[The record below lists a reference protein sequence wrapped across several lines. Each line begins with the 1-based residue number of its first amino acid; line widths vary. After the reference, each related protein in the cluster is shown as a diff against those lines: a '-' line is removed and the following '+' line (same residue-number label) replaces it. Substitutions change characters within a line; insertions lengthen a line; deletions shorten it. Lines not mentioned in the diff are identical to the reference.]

1 MSSQLQVTGEA
12 KIRDIQGPVVANS
25 GVITALDGAASQ
37 YVRGDGTLADFPTST
52 GGGSSVSYY
61 LNSSVSQGTI
71 GGVAYRE
78 LSKDPIIGAGT
89 DIAIST
95 TGYVASYI
103 TDANDPDVVI
113 VPGGNFNCEFYF
125 SVNNNTGNPTTYAE
139 LYKYDGTTFTL
150 LGSSVGV
157 PESINQGTTIAPY
170 YFAIPVATAALATTD
185 RLAIRIYVNVDG
197 RTVTLHTE
205 NGHLCQVVTTL
216 SKGMVS
222 LNNLTDQ
229 SQFLTTGTSGTDFNI
244 VSTGDTHTFNL
255 PITSATNTGKL
266 SSTDWTTFNN
276 KQNAITLTTTGTSG
290 AATLVG
296 ATLNIP
302 NYTTDLSGYLP
313 LTGGTLTGA
322 LNGTSA
328 SFSGNITSN
337 LSLLVNRIDNGDYL
351 ALKIENRP
359 ITAGN
364 TASGFIAFYSNSGDA
379 TNNTYS
385 SGRIY
390 SRFDTN
396 SYNSARISL
405 ATVTGNEI
413 YQDVLTAKDT
423 NVGIGTINPAQTLH
437 LFTTSGTGSGV
448 GTAIQIQSA
457 GTGADQGWIGVNKGT
472 GNGLTLSVQT
482 NNIIFNTGASTP
494 FGGTERM
501 RVTNGGDVGIG
512 IISPLYKLD
521 VDGTGR
527 FSNTLYIGSSTG
539 FISDAM
545 LVAQINTPVSSD
557 RYFAVNNNGAYG
569 LVMGYTTTSGRARI
583 ANISNSPMTLETNNI
598 VALTLA
604 ANQTATFASSVTA
617 TSIIKTGGT
626 SSQFLMA
633 DGSVNTSVLPSGAYL
648 PLTGGTLTGA
658 LSGTTATFSSS
669 VTANSLIK
677 TGGTSAQILAADGSV
692 ITAGTNITISGG
704 TISSTGAITGS
715 GTTNYIPKFTGA
727 SSIGNS
733 LIFDNGTNIGIG
745 LTSPSY
751 KLDVQDN
758 GVSGIVDVS
767 SFSVTGNGGSG
778 RGVGILLGAA
788 GSSNSVQVARLVGYQ
803 ELANPV
809 AVAASF
815 AIQVANSSGVLTERL
830 RVTQA
835 GNLIIGTT
843 GDAGFKLNVNG
854 TGNFTG
860 ALSGTSATFSDTI
873 TSTGN
878 AATTTAHIFNNTT
891 GSSGTA
897 QYYADF
903 KAGATLIGRILRGN
917 GASGYEANGLNIDNF
932 AGMQIKLNALGGSAG
947 TFAVT
952 GGAATFSSS
961 VSRMMLFNSTNASG
975 PYLGFQLNGADE
987 FYIGKSNA
995 IGGGTGFYDIYANAS
1010 GGGLRFFTNGNAS
1023 AAMLI
1028 NTSGNVGIGTSS
1040 PDNYYSTKLVV
1051 AVGDENGITIA
1062 GTGDNFLMFADGQTG
1077 LDRYRGFIHYSHDSN
1092 FLAFGSDATERMR
1105 ITSGGNVLIGQ
1116 TAASGT
1122 SNGIYL
1128 RVGIESGFI
1137 VTNDVAIQL
1146 ARYSSNG
1153 DIQTF
1158 YRDNTKVGSIS
1169 VTTATTSYNVTSDY
1183 RLKEDLKEIKGLE
1196 KLSAIKVYDFKW
1208 KADGSRMDGVI
1219 AHELAEVI
1227 PYAVQG
1233 EKDAEEMQSV
1243 DYSKIVPVLV
1253 KAIQEQTQIIKDLEA
1268 RIVSLESK

>member
-1 MSSQLQVTGEA
+1 
-12 KIRDIQGPVVANS
+12 
-25 GVITALDGAASQ
+25 
-37 YVRGDGTLADFPTST
+37 
-52 GGGSSVSYY
+52 
-61 LNSSVSQGTI
+61 
-71 GGVAYRE
+71 
-78 LSKDPIIGAGT
+78 
-89 DIAIST
+89 
-95 TGYVASYI
+95 
-103 TDANDPDVVI
+103 

-125 SVNNNTGNPTTYAE
+125 SVNNNTGNPFTYAE
-139 LYKYDGTTFTL
+139 LYKYDGTSFTL
-150 LGSSVGV
+150 LGTSVGV
-157 PESINQGTTIAPY
+157 PEYINQGDIIAPY
-170 YFAIPVATAALATTD
+170 YFAIPVATAALALTD

-205 NGHLCQVVTTL
+205 NSHLCQVVTTL

-229 SQFLTTGTSGTDFNI
+229 SQYLTTGTAGTNFAI
-244 VSTGDTHTFNL
+244 VSSGDTHTFNL
-255 PITSATNTGKL
+255 PVASATNTGKL
-266 SSTDWTTFNN
+266 SSTDWSTFNN
-276 KQNAITLTTTGTSG
+276 KQAAISLTTTGTSG
-290 AATLVG
+290 VATLVG

-337 LSLLVNRIDNGDYL
+337 LSLLVNRFSNGDYL

-364 TASGFIAFYSNSGDA
+364 NGSGFIAFYSNSGDA
-379 TNNTYS
+379 TTDTYTT
-385 SGRIY
+385 GKIY
-390 SRFDTN
+390 GKFDTN
-396 SYNSARISL
+396 SYNSARLTL

-437 LFTTSGTGSGV
+437 LFTTSATGSGV

-457 GTGADQGWIGVNKGT
+457 GTGADQGWVGVNKGI

-545 LVAQINTPVSSD
+545 LVAQINTPLSSD

-617 TSIIKTGGT
+617 TSLIKTGGT

-658 LSGTTATFSSS
+658 LTGTSATFSSS
-669 VTANSLIK
+669 VSANSLIK

-715 GTTNYIPKFTGA
+715 GTTNYVTKFTGA

-733 LIFDNGTNIGIG
+733 LIFDNGTNVGIG
-745 LTSPSY
+745 QSSPSY

-758 GVSGIVDVS
+758 GVSGIVDVA

-778 RGVGILLGAA
+778 RGVGILIGAA

-815 AIQVANSSGVLTERL
+815 AIQVANASGTLTERL
-830 RVTQA
+830 RITQA
-835 GNLIIGTT
+835 GNLLIGSTT
-843 GDAGFKLNVNG
+843 DNG
-854 TGNFTG
+854 SRLQVTGAATLTG
-860 ALSGTSATFSDTI
+860 ALSGTSATFSGNV
-873 TSTGN
+873 TSTLGYS
-878 AATTTAHIFNNTT
+878 NTSDL
-891 GSSGTA
+891 GFVASANIPGLNLRSSSG
-897 QYYADF
+897 
-903 KAGATLIGRILRGN
+903 GRLSI
-917 GASGYEANGLNIDNF
+917 
-932 AGMQIKLNALGGSAG
+932 
-947 TFAVT
+947 VT
-952 GGAATFSSS
+952 GYIGADISSILVSTGTSNPSLEALRIIHSTGAATFSSS
-961 VSRMMLFNSTNASG
+961 VQATRLSLNNSGTAARLQVNGINSEPIAYFYNNSGTAGSVQGVAIESGTNSSDYALSVSSSLGTSYLRVRGDGNVGIGVSAPLSILDVREGNRSNGSNITNFGVYTTSTQGADVGGTIGLGGLFNGSSYAPFASIRGGKENSISGNYAGYISFQTIIDNSSLGERMRITST
-975 PYLGFQLNGADE
+975 
-987 FYIGKSNA
+987 
-995 IGGGTGFYDIYANAS
+995 
-1010 GGGLRFFTNGNAS
+1010 
-1023 AAMLI
+1023 
-1028 NTSGNVGIGTSS
+1028 GNVGIGTSS
-1040 PDNYYSTKLVV
+1040 PSARLDVDGNPLSASFNSSTGVYTRYKYNGTN
-1051 AVGDENGITIA
+1051 VGIIGTANQIIGGGSTTAFAIGTESNDYMLFITNNA
-1062 GTGDNFLMFADGQTG
+1062 
-1077 LDRYRGFIHYSHDSN
+1077 
-1092 FLAFGSDATERMR
+1092 ERMR
-1105 ITSGGNVLIGQ
+1105 ITSGGNVGI
-1116 TAASGT
+1116 GT
-1122 SNGIYL
+1122 SSPGVSLEVNGLI
-1128 RVGIESGFI
+1128 R
-1137 VTNDVAIQL
+1137 
-1146 ARYSSNG
+1146 
-1153 DIQTF
+1153 
-1158 YRDNTKVGSIS
+1158 S
-1169 VTTATTSYNVTSDY
+1169 VPVYNNTTATLPNMVVSAGGTFERSTTSSKRYKENIIDWDGNGLNTILALKPVTFTY
-1183 RLKEDLKEIKGLE
+1183 
-1196 KLSAIKVYDFKW
+1196 
-1208 KADGSRMDGVI
+1208 KADYYKNPDLVI
-1219 AHELAEVI
+1219 LGLIAEDVAQVSPYLAEYENEDRTGQVENVR
-1227 PYAVQG
+1227 YAT
-1233 EKDAEEMQSV
+1233 
-1243 DYSKIVPVLV
+1243 IVVPLI
-1253 KAIQEQTQIIKDLEA
+1253 KAIQELEA
-1268 RIVSLESK
+1268 RIKQLENK